1 MALPALLRSRR
12 AVFGVLFVVLA
23 IAAAAVAMN
32 AGGGTV
38 PNATTVAVT
47 QGDFIDYI
55 QIRGDIRPAKSI
67 VLNAPLQS
75 GGDLQITRLVK
86 NGASVKKGDVL
97 VEFDATSLE
106 QRLAER
112 KSDLKSA
119 EGEIAQLQA
128 QQKINAEERK
138 TQLMRAQYDVDRAK
152 LDLGKRDLVS
162 QIEYE
167 EAKLALADAEQKQKE
182 TQAKVRSTE
191 AGAEADLVG
200 KQRKRNKALFDV
212 ERTQAAIDALRL
224 RAPADG
230 TVNIL
235 ENPRTSSM
243 FGGGG
248 VEFREGDRAWA
259 GASIL
264 ELPDL
269 SSIHLEARLDES
281 DRGRLKVGQ
290 QAIVKIEAVPGKD
303 FTARVDLISVLAR
316 VDFSSGWPP
325 VRNFDLGLVL
335 DNPDPRIRPGMTATA
350 RIAADRMPNVTLVP
364 SEAIFQKDGRPVV
377 YRLNGSKFDEQP
389 IEIVRRGREQAAVS
403 AGVRA
408 GDQLAVRRPDAQF
421 IRRKG

>member
-1 MALPALLRSRR
+1 MAVPALFRSKRGI
-12 AVFGVLFVVLA
+12 AAIVLVLIA
-23 IAAAAVAMN
+23 IAAAAVAMS
-32 AGGGTV
+32 AVGGTV

-47 QGDFIDYI
+47 RGDFVDYI

-75 GGDLQITRLVK
+75 GGDLQITKLVK
-86 NGASVKKGDVL
+86 NAATVTKGDIL
-97 VEFDATSLE
+97 VEFDATALE

-112 KSDLKSA
+112 RSDLKSA
-119 EGEIAQLQA
+119 EGEIGQLEA
-128 QQKINAEERK
+128 QQRINAEERK
-138 TQLMRAQYDVDRAK
+138 TQLTRAQYDVDRAK

-182 TQAKVRSTE
+182 TQAKVKSTE
-191 AGAEADLVG
+191 TGAEADLVG
-200 KQRKRNKALFDV
+200 KQRKRNKAQFDV
-212 ERTQAAIDALRL
+212 ERTEAAIESLRL

-281 DRGRLKVGQ
+281 DRGRLKVAQ
-290 QAIVKIEAVPGKD
+290 QAVVKIEAVPGKD

-335 DNPDPRIRPGMTATA
+335 DNPDARIRPGMTATA
-350 RIAADRMPNVTLVP
+350 RIAADRLADATLVP
-364 SEAIFQKDGRPVV
+364 AEAIFQKDGRPVV
-377 YRLNGSKFDEQP
+377 YRLKGSKFDEQP
-389 IEIVRRGREQAAVS
+389 IEILRRGREQAAVS
-403 AGVRA
+403 AGVSA
-408 GDQLAVRRPDAQF
+408 GDKLAVRRPDPDL

>member
-1 MALPALLRSRR
+1 MRAWRFLRSWRGLVAG
-12 AVFGVLFVVLA
+12 AVVVVALA
-23 IAAAAVAMN
+23 GAAYAMK
-32 AGGGTV
+32 AGGDV
-38 PNATTVAVT
+38 PNVTTVAVT
-47 QGDFIDYI
+47 HGDFVDYI
-55 QIRGDIRPAKSI
+55 QIRGDIRPARSI

-75 GGDLQITRLVK
+75 GGDLQIVKLVK
-86 NGASVKKGDVL
+86 NGAAVKKGDVV
-97 VEFDATSLE
+97 VEFDATTLV

-112 KSDLKSA
+112 QSDLKAA
-119 EGEIAQLQA
+119 EREIEQLQA

-138 TQLMRAQYDVDRAK
+138 TALMKAQYDVDRAK
-152 LDLGKRDLVS
+152 LDLGKRDLIS

-167 EAKLALADAEQKQKE
+167 EAKLALSDAEQRFKE
-182 TQAKVRSTE
+182 TQAKQHSTD
-191 AGAEADLVG
+191 AAAEADLVG
-200 KQRKRNKALFDV
+200 KHRKRDKAQYDV
-212 ERTQAAIDALRL
+212 DRTTSSIEGLRL

-235 ENPRTSSM
+235 ENPRTGGM

-290 QAIVKIEAVPGKD
+290 QALVKIEAVPGQD

-335 DNPDPRIRPGMTATA
+335 DNPDKRIRPGMTATA
-350 RIAADRMPNVTLVP
+350 RIAADRMPDTTLVP

-377 YRLNGSKFDEQP
+377 YRLRGSKFDEQP

-403 AGVRA
+403 AGASA
-408 GDQLAVRRPDAQF
+408 GDKLAVRRPEPDL
-421 IRRKG
+421 IRVKR

>member
-1 MALPALLRSRR
+1 MLAFLKSRR
-12 AVFGVLFVVLA
+12 ALAAIGVIVA
-23 IAAAAVAMN
+23 IAAGAAVAMN
-32 AGGGTV
+32 ALGGTV
-38 PNATTVAVT
+38 PNATTVDVT
-47 QGDFIDYI
+47 QGEFVDYI

-75 GGDLQITRLVK
+75 GGDLQIVKLVK
-86 NGASVKKGDVL
+86 NGAAVKKGDIV
-97 VEFDATSLE
+97 VEFDATMLT

-112 KSDLKSA
+112 NSDLKAA
-119 EGEIAQLQA
+119 EREIEQVQA

-138 TQLMRAQYDVDRAK
+138 TALMKAQYDVERAK
-152 LDLGKRDLVS
+152 LDLGKRDLIS

-167 EAKLALADAEQKQKE
+167 AAKLSLSDAEQRLKE
-182 TQAKVRSTE
+182 VQAKQQSTE
-191 AGAEADLVG
+191 TAAEADLIG
-200 KQRKRNKALFDV
+200 RRRKRDKAQFDV
-212 ERTQAAIDALRL
+212 DRANASIEALRL

-235 ENPRTSSM
+235 ENPRTGGM

-264 ELPDL
+264 EFPDL

-290 QAIVKIEAVPGKD
+290 QALVKIEAVPGKD

-350 RIAADRMPNVTLVP
+350 RIAADRMANVTLVP
-364 SEAIFQKDGRPVV
+364 AEAIFQKDGRPVV
-377 YRLNGSKFDEQP
+377 YRLRGSKFDEQ
-389 IEIVRRGREQAAVS
+389 IVEIVRRGREQAAVS
-403 AGVRA
+403 AGVSA
-408 GDQLAVRRPDAQF
+408 GDKLAVRRPEPDL